1 MSVNEVET
9 FVLLFP
15 NEEWSNTATDAQLN
29 NVVSQLRPNIS
40 FYQRIDDNLQT
51 LSTRNADRDGTISG
65 FLYVPDINKNDE
77 CYTLSKD
84 YIPANVTR
92 QANLPPTDFTLIA
105 LAPWINAECTLA
117 WMRAAREDP
126 ARGFLFYL
134 PDNSTSQPPDPSSDV
149 WDLGDG
155 NAWKTRYQYPVYT
168 IPGAYGLELM
178 EHLALYSGNMT
189 SVPWGHEISELP
201 GIDPRDYVR
210 LYTELNVAPD
220 SSLPS
225 LWVFLLIVLAVAV
238 LVLGLTSAVMHLIQ
252 RGRRKSLQRRVASG
266 EVNLEALG
274 IKRLT
279 VPQSFIDRLPLF
291 TYSAEPD
298 VTPPASPQKKSHTTT
313 TIEGG
318 DSKDT
323 SRSPTS
329 SKHYSLSAET
339 DTPPQ
344 LIMVDDTVSNPDS
357 ILIHKFLP
365 YSQPTCPICLEDFES
380 GLSEIRELPCGHIFH
395 PECIDMFLI
404 NNSSLCPLCR
414 KSALPIGYC
423 LIKITNAMVRRER
436 NLRRIRS
443 RVTLDPEGQDPAA
456 NGTSRRIKGFGASIK
471 RTILN
476 RNPGPVPLPM
486 EPQPVF
492 MTGANSE
499 LGQHAEQH
507 TSIGLHQSRGEF
519 VEQRIRDLAARQ
531 VPLQDPDVLQQRQVP
546 QWRRTLVKAFPGF

>member
-1 MSVNEVET
+1 MPAVNEVET
-9 FVLLFP
+9 FVYVWPLSSTLDVVVLRPRAPGGHSTFDLLFP
-15 NEEWSNTATDAQLN
+15 NEEWSSTATDAQLN

-40 FYQRIDDNLQT
+40 FYQRINDNLRT
-51 LSTRNADRDGTISG
+51 LSTHNADRDGTISG
-65 FLYVPDINKNDE
+65 FLYVPDINKNDG
-77 CYTLSKD
+77 CYELSKD

-134 PDNSTSQPPDPSSDV
+134 PDNSTAQPPDPSDDV
-149 WDLGDG
+149 WDLSDGD
-155 NAWKTRYQYPVYT
+155 AWKTKDQYPVYV
-168 IPGAYGLELM
+168 IPGALGLGLM

-210 LYTELNVAPD
+210 LYTELSVAPD
-220 SSLPS
+220 SNLPS
-225 LWVFLLIVLAVAV
+225 LWVFLIIVLTVAV

-252 RGRRKSLQRRVASG
+252 RGRRKSLQRRVANG

-274 IKRLT
+274 IKRLA
-279 VPQSFIDRLPLF
+279 VPQTVIDRLPLF
-291 TYSAEPD
+291 TYNAEPD
-298 VTPPASPQKKSHTTT
+298 ITPPTSPQKKSHTTT
-313 TIEGG
+313 MIEGE
-318 DSKDT
+318 DSKDI

-329 SKHYSLSAET
+329 TKHYSLSTETET
-339 DTPPQ
+339 DTSLQ
-344 LIMVDDTVSNPDS
+344 LVMVDDTTSNPDS

-380 GLSEIRELPCGHIFH
+380 GTSEIRELPCGHIFH

-404 NNSSLCPLCR
+404 NNSSLCPLCK
-414 KSALPIGYC
+414 KSALPVGYC
-423 LIKITNAMVRRER
+423 PVKITNAMVRRER

-443 RVTLDPEGQDPAA
+443 RVTLDPEAQEPETGD
-456 NGTSRRIKGFGASIK
+456 RRRRLEGLGASIK

-476 RNPGPVPLPM
+476 RKPEPVPLPM

-492 MTGANSE
+492 
-499 LGQHAEQH
+499 
-507 TSIGLHQSRGEF
+507 
-519 VEQRIRDLAARQ
+519 
-531 VPLQDPDVLQQRQVP
+531 
-546 QWRRTLVKAFPGF
+546 